1 MRLWSLHPS
10 YLDAKGLVALWREA
24 LLAQK
29 VLLGRTKGYR
39 NHPQLNRFK
48 DSRDPTAAIASYLN
62 HVADEADSRGYKFDR
77 KKILPKQCKH
87 KLAVTNGQVR
97 YEFRHLLQKLQTRD
111 PDLYERLKSV
121 HRIKV
126 HPLFAKIKGGV
137 EDWEIV

>member
-77 KKILPKQCKH
+77 KKIVAKQCKN

-97 YEFRHLLQKLQTRD
+97 YEFRHLLHKLQTRD
-111 PDLYERLKSV
+111 PDLYEQLKSV